1 MHGGSVF
8 QGLDITKG
16 KSAVP
21 KQLLKLSLSFFA
33 LNTRSTLTMRG
44 HIIRCLPSLCQALL
58 ISNSVASNLISLPA
72 SWTANITNQLSTL
85 LPIGR
90 PGGQDFIHCCA
101 TALSTFSTGSDLTD
115 ISVDPFSRNSQYPCG
130 ATYQGDSA
138 GAPAVKI
145 TYRWCHEQCPG
156 WQVSKPDKLTQWLQP
171 FVGFILPAVIFSLNV
186 PRRRKIQPPAWVF
199 PEDIEKFT
207 SLMKALI
214 CALSAALIVTIDTII
229 WLCIVF
235 AVAGPLLLS
244 GLYEAWIDKR
254 VVDYMS
260 RKNNIDDLPLA
271 LRSRILIAVL
281 VGNLDLDGAWMSA
294 MDIAEPL
301 ETRAANGDPAPLR
314 LQIQELEATD
324 AISNIQKRI
333 SSMLACQYSFG
344 STIGAPV
351 VFYIGSFIYAVLEI
365 RAQLGDNDTS
375 HALAFGM
382 WWMTIP
388 HIAIVSGCLLAGNNP
403 DTLEAIVPVPSGP
416 SIQSNIPSGSQSR
429 GSQSRGSQSRGSQSR
444 GSQSRGSQSRGS
456 QSRGSQS
463 RGSQSR
469 GSQSRGS
476 QSGLH
481 ISTTGEGMITFVN
494 SNTQRQS
501 NPEAP
506 DREWLRKMLPDF
518 GPTYDA
524 RYQPQW
530 MINRGRSKREWLF
543 CLIELHKRRT
553 LSLTDEARVQLNGLQ
568 ETLHMKWGDWM
579 TLIVFAISLFMIP
592 CMFGFLVAYLTPQI
606 GVSCRSFTVLMY
618 ATSQVGLLL
627 LWLWDV
633 TWRDEKWHRR
643 RMGAKVYPN
652 VMSPNLAIQPPVSE
666 RTVENQE
673 AQQGLPTNDASP
685 PHIDSGS
692 TVPIARTD
700 NQHGDASESFP
711 MVPITSTTPTTSV
724 HTTQP
729 AMTTS
734 QTASSMNLVDPQ
746 GSNEANAADV
756 EAGPGETRHPSEA
769 GTVIPH
775 GLFAR
780 TISFLAKARWSRPNH
795 NGSALSRTGAV
806 VYGILM
812 ALLLSLAVLSSIGGT
827 VMQIVGVYRTCLCQ
841 INVSSWLWGRNPAF
855 LTASTN
861 TSQDIRLAHDTWIP
875 IGFVAAFFLGVIAYI
890 AWWYQRR
897 LRFRFALLLGNSYT
911 GVFNNEMRK
920 PRRNRPSPAS
930 SVDENSSGVG
940 TPAYHPPSRKIP
952 NGNPITNISEQVNRH
967 VSN

>member
-1 MHGGSVF
+1 MH
-8 QGLDITKG
+8 LI
-16 KSAVP
+16 
-21 KQLLKLSLSFFA
+21 KL
-33 LNTRSTLTMRG
+33 
-44 HIIRCLPSLCQALL
+44 RCFHLLCQALL
-58 ISNSVASNLISLPA
+58 IPNSVASNQASLPA
-72 SWTANITNQLSTL
+72 SWTANITNQLATL
-85 LPIGR
+85 SPIGR

-101 TALSTFSTGSDLTD
+101 TALNTFSHGSDLTD
-115 ISVDPFSRNSQYPCG
+115 ISVDPFSGTSQYPCG

-138 GAPAVKI
+138 GAPAVKV

-156 WQVSKPDKLTQWLQP
+156 WQVAKPEKLSQLVQP
-171 FVGFILPAVIFSLNV
+171 LVGFILTAVIFSLNV

-199 PEDIEKFT
+199 PKDIEKFT
-207 SLMKALI
+207 SLLKALI
-214 CALSAALIVTIDTII
+214 CALSAALIVSVDTIV

-281 VGNLDLDGAWMSA
+281 VGNLDLEGAWMSA

-301 ETRAANGDPAPLR
+301 EIQAANGDPKPLR

-324 AISNIQKRI
+324 AILNIQKRI

-351 VFYIGSFIYAVLEI
+351 VFYIGGFIYAVLEI

-388 HIAIVSGCLLAGNNP
+388 HVAIVSGCLLAGNNP
-403 DTLEAIVPVPSGP
+403 NTLEAIVPVPSGP
-416 SIQSNIPSGSQSR
+416 SIQSNIPSGSQS
-429 GSQSRGSQSRGSQSR
+429 
-444 GSQSRGSQSRGS
+444 
-456 QSRGSQS
+456 
-463 RGSQSR
+463 
-469 GSQSRGS
+469 
-476 QSGLH
+476 GLQT
-481 ISTTGEGMITFVN
+481 STTGDGVITSLDSH

-501 NPEAP
+501 NSEAP
-506 DREWLRKMLPDF
+506 DREWLAKMLPNF

-543 CLIELHKRRT
+543 CLTEVYKRWAHN
-553 LSLTDEARVQLNGLQ
+553 LTDEAHVQLDGLQ
-568 ETLHMKWGDWM
+568 ETLHMKWGDLT
-579 TLIVFAISLFMIP
+579 TLIVFAISLLMIP

-618 ATSQVGLLL
+618 ATSQIGLLL
-627 LWLWDV
+627 LWVWDV
-633 TWRDEKWHRR
+633 TWRDEKWRR
-643 RMGAKVYPN
+643 RRTGARVYPN
-652 VMSPNLAIQPPVSE
+652 VMSPSLAMQPPVSE
-666 RTVENQE
+666 RIFENQE
-673 AQQGLPTNDASP
+673 AQQGLPTNDARS
-685 PHIDSGS
+685 PHIESGS
-692 TVPIARTD
+692 TVPVARTG
-700 NQHGDASESFP
+700 NQHGGASESFP
-711 MVPITSTTPTTSV
+711 MVPITLTTPTTSI
-724 HTTQP
+724 HTTQRAVTP
-729 AMTTS
+729 P

-746 GSNEANAADV
+746 GSNGANAADV
-756 EAGPGETRHPSEA
+756 EAGPGATRHPSEA

-780 TISFLAKARWSRPNH
+780 TISFLAKARWSGTKH
-795 NGSALSRTGAV
+795 YGSALSRIGAV

-841 INVSSWLWGRNPAF
+841 INVSSWLRGRNSAF
-855 LTASTN
+855 LTVSTN

-875 IGFVAAFFLGVIAYI
+875 IGFVAAFFLGMIAYI

-940 TPAYHPPSRKIP
+940 TPAYHPPSREIP